1 MIYSLESIQ
10 YNATVAITGA
20 IKGTFKEKLFNDLDI
35 ENLIDKQWMQR
46 LSHKIFN
53 LKSPKYLHDLIPSVT
68 SFYATRNN
76 TNVSSFN
83 CRTEHFMSCFFPNV
97 INECNKLNIKIT
109 NMTSEMPLKILY

>member
-1 MIYSLESIQ
+1 MDAKTL
-10 YNATVAITGA
+10 
-20 IKGTFKEKLFNDLDI
+20 
-35 ENLIDKQWMQR
+35 
-46 LSHKIFN
+46 HKIFN

-83 CRTEHFMSCFFPNV
+83 CRTEHFMNCFFPNV